1 MILKDR
7 YTKYFLL
14 LLFGLFILRMI
25 LLGQF
30 NLVPQEAYYWLYIQK
45 PALSYFDHPPVCSYT
60 IGIFTY
66 IFGNTEFGVRFGML
80 LYSLGTSIFV
90 FLLGK
95 MISGSTRFAFL
106 SVVFLNLTVFFNL
119 HSVVATPDAPLLFFW
134 SASMYFYFKA
144 INEGNKSSDWLLA
157 GVFAGVAMAS
167 KYTAFFIFFSLFLY
181 LILTKNWKEFL
192 SWKLWLSVVVA
203 LLVFS
208 PVIIWNFQ
216 NGWASFLFQTSH
228 RAKGV
233 RSFGFNYFFQLIAS
247 QIFELTPLFFVL
259 LWIILWRIIKR
270 FTALSK
276 EKLFFACFA
285 FPVVLFFFAVSF
297 TSLVKMNW
305 ILPAYLSFMLLVA
318 DYYETL
324 STKGKKVFN
333 SVGGSTSLG
342 LILLTLIIIVFPVVP
357 IEKGDT
363 WTGWRELA
371 SKVVQLKSEMDK
383 EKPTFIFSNEYKI
396 PAELAFYTPYR
407 EHILAENVY
416 GKPALQFDFWFDVH
430 KFSGWNALF
439 IYSDFNPFGE
449 FKRLEEY
456 FERVEFHEELQIVRR
471 GIVFRRFFIYKC
483 YNYLPNKKIPTDV
496 KYISKWLREN

>member
-1 MILKDR
+1 MILKDK

-14 LLFGLFILRMI
+14 LLSGLFILRMI

-66 IFGNTEFGVRFGML
+66 LFGNTEFGVRFGML

-95 MISGSTRFAFL
+95 NISGSTRFAFL

-144 INEGNKSSDWLLA
+144 INEGNKSRDWLLA
-157 GVFAGVAMAS
+157 GVFAGIALAS
-167 KYTAFFIFFSLFLY
+167 KYTAFFLFFSLFLY

-203 LLVFS
+203 FLVFS

-285 FPVVLFFFAVSF
+285 FPVVLFFFHYSELF
-297 TSLVKMNW
+297 
-305 ILPAYLSFMLLVA
+305 
-318 DYYETL
+318 
-324 STKGKKVFN
+324 FN
-333 SVGGSTSLG
+333 
-342 LILLTLIIIVFPVVP
+342 
-357 IEKGDT
+357 
-363 WTGWRELA
+363 
-371 SKVVQLKSEMDK
+371 
-383 EKPTFIFSNEYKI
+383 
-396 PAELAFYTPYR
+396 
-407 EHILAENVY
+407 
-416 GKPALQFDFWFDVH
+416 
-430 KFSGWNALF
+430 
-439 IYSDFNPFGE
+439 
-449 FKRLEEY
+449 
-456 FERVEFHEELQIVRR
+456 
-471 GIVFRRFFIYKC
+471 
-483 YNYLPNKKIPTDV
+483 
-496 KYISKWLREN
+496 